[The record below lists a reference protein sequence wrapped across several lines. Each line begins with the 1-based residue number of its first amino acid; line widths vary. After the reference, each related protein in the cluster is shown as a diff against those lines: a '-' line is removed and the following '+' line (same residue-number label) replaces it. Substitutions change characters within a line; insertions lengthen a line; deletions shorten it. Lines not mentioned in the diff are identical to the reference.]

1 MSNSDDK
8 RYMEFALDEAQKAFE
23 IEEVPIGAV
32 VIYENEVIGSGY
44 NLRESENDPTAHAE
58 IIALREAATS
68 LSSWRL
74 ADCTLY
80 VTIEPCPM
88 CAGALLQARVDRVVY
103 GADDPKAGA
112 VNSLYNFLDDV
123 RFNHQVEVKKGVL
136 VEECRGIIKKFFQ
149 RLRKN

>member
-1 MSNSDDK
+1 MSDDK
-8 RYMEFALDEAQKAFE
+8 KYMRFALEEANKAFA

-32 VIYENEVIGSGY
+32 VIYDNEVIGRGY

-58 IIALREAATS
+58 IIAIREAAAAI
-68 LSSWRL
+68 SSWRL

-88 CAGALLQARVDRVVY
+88 CAGALLQARADRVVY

-112 VNSLYNFLDDV
+112 VNSLYNLLDDE

-136 VEECRGIIKKFFQ
+136 AEECREIIKKFF
-149 RLRKN
+149 RCLREN